1 MRRLYIGGLSHSV
14 TQKDLKDRFGKF
26 GEVVD
31 VELRTR
37 SDDEGVPYKTFG
49 YININISDANLQKC
63 LTVLN
68 KSKWK
73 GGTLQIEAAKESF
86 LHRLAQEQQEAAEQR
101 LRQSAAEEKTQKLL
115 DSLSK
120 VGVENFTMKS
130 AVPGT
135 EVPGHKDWVVTKF
148 GRVVPILQLGC
159 QKGRKVQTLKYDPS
173 KYSHNIHRLD
183 RSAPEES
190 TPISQLTWQVQ
201 GGDDDISKKR
211 RGEFPPYEPT
221 RPKKSRT
228 GVVCLDRTRRCE
240 QLVNSDCQLTN
251 GSEPPTNHRPAQH
264 FPDSEVK
271 SDQEICG
278 LVADEQTS
286 HDALQ
291 QEAEDSDLEVVG
303 ADYMVTS
310 RLGGGKD
317 DYDSTDTDEL
327 FASSKNVT
335 ADCFS
340 AMTSEPVKER
350 HGPPTTR
357 KPSSSQEKPA
367 GVLPVIKLSSSETDS
382 DKEEES
388 SDSSSDLDY
397 EAMFSVPHLE
407 ISLADLQKL
416 AETTLPSTSC
426 SSPEHTIKPTRK
438 GITPEEILASIL
450 EEDSEDE
457 QPKKK
462 RKTRKGRSSTPLPAF
477 QGTKSLKE
485 TSGRDADVR
494 QHKLNLQDSEM
505 ETPESREGEEE
516 GKEVKNS
523 SSPSGSKEEQE
534 EATASVLL
542 GAEEDEELQRK
553 ANIRRLAALHQRQR
567 EAEEQKKLIQGA
579 LSNLDAPALRVGRHV
594 VFASEEEEEENEDT
608 LSQNSQSESRAAV
621 RQKTTET
628 EVHWKP
634 SGTQLF
640 PQSEDGDDDEEDSS
654 RFDLRPEFEG
664 QAGQKLM
671 ELQSR
676 FGTDERFRMDS
687 RFLEGGEE
695 DEEEK
700 EANRSPAEGEEG
712 DLEGEREKNLSIL
725 QSVLPN
731 VQQTSRKMASK
742 TTKFRDSSTLH
753 YDPSREEHAAFETKV
768 DGTKKESK
776 AARRKKRE
784 EAQKLPA
791 VSNEIYFDVS
801 EDMKAL
807 FGQVKDEVGDG
818 DKTSWDQVKDL
829 GERKEDPP
837 LSSLLLADPS
847 NATEEPAGFKFSFFR
862 DEAGTMTGEM
872 AEYKA
877 EKIQGPKVSWHQD
890 PHFHDSSSEEEEEEQ
905 SGITA
910 KIEEEEAPHEPAP
923 ALFFFY
929 PDDCRLKE
937 GPRVFCRTSQLE
949 EQREQWE
956 ERRSELRQEYRKKHK
971 DARKKLKTS
980 QRTGDH
986 GK

>member
-1 MRRLYIGGLSHSV
+1 MMRRLYIGGLSHSV

-86 LHRLAQEQQEAAEQR
+86 LHRLAQEQQEAAERR

-115 DSLSK
+115 NSLSK

-130 AVPGT
+130 AVPGS

-148 GRVVPILQLGC
+148 GRVLPILQLGC
-159 QKGRKVQTLKYDPS
+159 QKGRKAQTLKYDPS
-173 KYSHNIHRLD
+173 KYSHNIRRLD
-183 RSAPEES
+183 RSAPEAS

-211 RGEFPPYEPT
+211 RGEFPPYEPS
-221 RPKKSRT
+221 RPKKNRT
-228 GVVCLDRTRRCE
+228 GVVCLDRTRCE
-240 QLVNSDCQLTN
+240 QLVDSDCRLTS
-251 GSEPPTNHRPAQH
+251 GSEPPTNHRPARMLRTH

-278 LVADEQTS
+278 QVADEQTS

-291 QEAEDSDLEVVG
+291 QEVEDSDLEVVG
-303 ADYMVTS
+303 ADYIVTS
-310 RLGGGKD
+310 KLRGGKD

-335 ADCFS
+335 ADCCS
-340 AMTSEPVKER
+340 EMKSEPVKER
-350 HGPPTTR
+350 HRPPTTR

-397 EAMFSVPHLE
+397 EAMFFAPHLE
-407 ISLADLQKL
+407 LSLADLQKL

-426 SSPEHTIKPTRK
+426 SSPEHKIEPTRK

-457 QPKKK
+457 QRKKK
-462 RKTRKGRSSTPLPAF
+462 KKTRKGRASMLLPAF
-477 QGTKSLKE
+477 QGTKRLKE
-485 TSGRDADVR
+485 TSGGDADVR
-494 QHKLNLQDSEM
+494 KHKLNLQDSEM

-516 GKEVKNS
+516 GKEVKNN

-567 EAEEQKKLIQGA
+567 EAEEQKRLIQGA
-579 LSNLDAPALRVGRHV
+579 LSNVDAPALRAGRHV
-594 VFASEEEEEENEDT
+594 VFTSEEEEEENEAF
-608 LSQNSQSESRAAV
+608 SAV

-628 EVHWKP
+628 EVHRKP

-640 PQSEDGDDDEEDSS
+640 PQSEDGDDEEDSG

-671 ELQSR
+671 ALQSR
-676 FGTDERFRMDS
+676 FGIDERFRMDS

-700 EANRSPAEGEEG
+700 EANRSPAEGEEE

-725 QSVLPN
+725 QSVLQN
-731 VQQTSRKMASK
+731 VQQTSRKLASK
-742 TTKFRDSSTLH
+742 TTKFRDLSRLH
-753 YDPSREEHAAFETKV
+753 YDPSREEHAAFETKM
-768 DGTKKESK
+768 DGTKIESK
-776 AARRKKRE
+776 AARRKKLE
-784 EAQKLPA
+784 EAQKLPE

-801 EDMKAL
+801 EDMKAM
-807 FGQVKDEVGDG
+807 FGQMKDEVGDG

-829 GERKEDPP
+829 GKRQEDPP

-872 AEYKA
+872 EYKA
-877 EKIQGPKVSWHQD
+877 EKIQGPKVSWHQN
-890 PHFHDSSSEEEEEEQ
+890 PHFHDSSSEEEEQEEEEEEEEEQ

-910 KIEEEEAPHEPAP
+910 KTEEEEAPHEPT
-923 ALFFFY
+923 LFFFY

-980 QRTGDH
+980 QRTGDY